1 MTTLCALSLAV
12 AAHAQDPRGEA
23 DALVVE
29 GARLGEEGR
38 FEEAILRFKAAESRL
53 PRALHDCNIGLAY
66 ARLAR
71 LPQAQFFLE
80 RCRRRSAEPLP
91 AWVSPRAETTLAQ
104 LRAGRHAPVRV
115 ETSPGL
121 APVLV
126 SVFAPDEQVDT
137 PADLWLPLDV
147 EITLDA
153 VRPGQPAAG
162 ARVRLVSTAPSRV
175 VIDLPAVPAV
185 VAEPPAP
192 PSLAPPVVQAPP
204 PPEPAPGPAARPVW
218 PWIVAGVGALALGGG
233 VWSTVSGAGLA
244 EDARGA
250 RDPDRYDDLS
260 DRAEFRW
267 GLGWGLVG
275 AGATALATG
284 LLFGTGALAE

>member
-1 MTTLCALSLAV
+1 MLLGPLTAPVDARG
-12 AAHAQDPRGEA
+12 QEPRAEA

-29 GARLGEEGR
+29 GARLGEESL

-91 AWVSPRAETTLAQ
+91 SWVAPRAETTLAQ

-121 APVLV
+121 APVTV
-126 SVFAPDEQVDT
+126 SVFAPDELVDT
-137 PADLWLPLDV
+137 PADLWLPLDAEV
-147 EITLDA
+147 VIEA
-153 VRPGQPAAG
+153 VRPGLPAAA

-175 VIDLPAVPAV
+175 VVELPAAPLV
-185 VAEPPAP
+185 VAEPAAPA
-192 PSLAPPVVQAPP
+192 SLAPAPVEDPP
-204 PPEPAPGPAARPVW
+204 ALAEATSERPIW
-218 PWIVAGVGALALGGG
+218 PWVVAGVGALAAGTGA
-233 VWSTVSGAGLA
+233 WSTVSGAGLA
-244 EDARGA
+244 EDARA
-250 RDPDRYDDLS
+250 TRDPDRYDDLS
-260 DRAEFRW
+260 GRAEFRW
-267 GLGWGLVG
+267 GMGWGLLG
-275 AGATALATG
+275 AGATALTTG
-284 LLFGTGALAE
+284 LLFGTGVLAP